1 MGIFELIATALA
13 LSMDAFAVAVCK
25 GLSVCRVKTKHMLIT
40 GLWFGGFQALMPL
53 IGYLLADVCSNFI
66 ETWIPWIAFA
76 LLVLIGLNM
85 IRESIWGEEEA
96 VDASFGFKT
105 MLIMAIAT
113 SIDAMV
119 AGVDFVSKGYR
130 LAEALG
136 GAAMIGIT
144 TFLFSAAGVKIGR
157 LFGCK
162 CQKAAEIAGG
172 VVLVLLGIW
181 TLVEKFL
188 GL

>member
-1 MGIFELIATALA
+1 MGIFEMLCLAAA
-13 LSMDAFAVAVCK
+13 LSMDAFSVAISK
-25 GLSVCRVKTKHMLIT
+25 GLAAKSVRPRHMIAV
-40 GLWFGGFQALMPL
+40 GLWFGGFQAMMPL
-53 IGYLLADVCSNFI
+53 IGYLLADICSNFI

-85 IRESIWGEEEA
+85 IRESVWGEEEE

-105 MLIMAIAT
+105 MLVMAIAT

-119 AGVDFVSKGYR
+119 AGVGFVNDGYR
-130 LAEALG
+130 LTEALI
-136 GAAMIGIT
+136 GAALIGVI
-144 TFLFSAAGVKIGR
+144 TFLFSSVGVKIGR

-162 CQKAAEIAGG
+162 CQKVAEIAGG
-172 VVLVLLGIW
+172 VVLVLLGVW

-188 GL
+188 KL

>member
-1 MGIFELIATALA
+1 MGIFEMLVLALA
-13 LSMDAFAVAVCK
+13 LSMDAFSVAISK
-25 GLSVCRVKTKHMLIT
+25 GLAAKTVRLRHMIT
-40 GLWFGGFQALMPL
+40 VGLWFGGFQALMPL
-53 IGYLLADVCSNFI
+53 IGYLLADVCSTFI

-85 IRESIWGEEEA
+85 IRESVWGEEEE

-105 MLIMAIAT
+105 MLVMAVAT

-119 AGVDFVSKGYR
+119 AGVGFVNEKYR
-130 LAEALG
+130 LVEALI
-136 GAAMIGIT
+136 GAAIIGVT
-144 TFLFSAAGVKIGR
+144 TFLFSSVGVKIGR

-162 CQKAAEIAGG
+162 CQKTAEIAGG

-181 TLVEKFL
+181 TLVENFL
-188 GL
+188 GI